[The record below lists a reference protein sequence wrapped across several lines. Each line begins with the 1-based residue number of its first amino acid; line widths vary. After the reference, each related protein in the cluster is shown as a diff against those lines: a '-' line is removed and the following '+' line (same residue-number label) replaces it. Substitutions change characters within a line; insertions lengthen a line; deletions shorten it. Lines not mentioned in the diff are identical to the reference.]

1 MATDAE
7 LEAAAETSLATGIKR
22 LKVRNGNEVEYASP
36 TEQLKALLI
45 LRGLQSSKR
54 GLNVGQIDNDR

>member
-7 LEAAAETSLATGIKR
+7 LEAAAETSLANGIKR
-22 LKVRNGNEVEYASP
+22 LKVRNGNEVEYGSP